1 MIAENSRD
9 TAVLEASGPQGH
21 VFIYSLGECVYRI
34 SGLYEFSFGQEVPY
48 KPTTYRH
55 ISQMKIGNI
64 LYRLLASRLF

>member
-48 KPTTYRH
+48 KPTTCIKATRVET
-55 ISQMKIGNI
+55 
-64 LYRLLASRLF
+64 LRLV